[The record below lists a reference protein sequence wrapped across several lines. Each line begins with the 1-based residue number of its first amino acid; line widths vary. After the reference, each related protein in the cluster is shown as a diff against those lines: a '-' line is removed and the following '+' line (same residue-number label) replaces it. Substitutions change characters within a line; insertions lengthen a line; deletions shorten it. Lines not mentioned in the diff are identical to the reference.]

1 VVVCIRIFPIVPET
15 NRDRLIPLGGDK
27 RDLIAKSLL
36 FAEQGNNFAR
46 KKTGK
51 FRRTVGPELDPDV
64 AGIHLRQVLIEGRQ
78 DNPSYSAALSRR
90 RSFDNEGK
98 GLVLFLSPFRGSF
111 FHEGL
116 QWFLLV
122 LFLTVLA
129 FAHDS

>member
-1 VVVCIRIFPIVPET
+1 MRGLVFC
-15 NRDRLIPLGGDK
+15 G
-27 RDLIAKSLL
+27 
-36 FAEQGNNFAR
+36 
-46 KKTGK
+46 KT
-51 FRRTVGPELDPDV
+51 
-64 AGIHLRQVLIEGRQ
+64 LIEGGRTIDLILQ
-78 DNPSYSAALSRR
+78 VSRGE
-90 RSFDNEGK
+90 RSFDNERK